1 MILTVT
7 PNSAIDQTVFVNPF
21 RKNSTI
27 RATSSILS
35 MAGKAADASFIL
47 ATLGYPTLAT
57 GFAAGSIG
65 QIMARLL
72 HERGA
77 HSEFVQVGGETR
89 LHTVIVDES
98 DHTATT
104 LTVATLQVQPEHV
117 AALVQQCANLL
128 PSASCLVTGG
138 TLPQGITADLYIAL
152 IRLARTQKVPVILD
166 TVEPHLSAALPAG
179 PTYIKPNQDEL
190 AQFAGQVITSPTQA
204 YGIGRSIYERFGVQP
219 VITLGGEGALAIL
232 AHATYW
238 IPPLA
243 IAVASPAGAGDA
255 VLAGIAASIE
265 RQQPIEAGLRLG
277 FAAAAAVCLMPG
289 TADCRPADIERLLPQ
304 VQLLPF
310 EPEA

>member
-21 RKNSTI
+21 RKNTTI
-27 RATSSILS
+27 RATGSILS

-47 ATLGYPTLAT
+47 GTLGYPTLAT
-57 GFAAGSIG
+57 GFAAGAIG

-72 HERGA
+72 RERGA
-77 HSEFVQVGGETR
+77 QSEFVQVGGETR

-98 DHTATT
+98 DRTATT
-104 LTVATLQVQPEHV
+104 LTVATLQVSPEQV
-117 AALVQQCANLL
+117 SALLQQCATLL
-128 PSASCLVTGG
+128 PSASCLIAGG
-138 TLPQGITADLYIAL
+138 TLPKGITADLYIDL
-152 IRLARTQKVPVILD
+152 IRLARAQHVPVILD

-190 AQFAGQVITSPTQA
+190 AQFAGQAVTSPAQA
-204 YGIGRSIYERFGVQP
+204 YRIGRSIYERFGVQP
-219 VITLGGEGALAIL
+219 IITLGREGALAVL
-232 AHATYW
+232 AHTTYW

-243 IAVASPAGAGDA
+243 IEVVSPAGAGDA
-255 VLAGIAASIE
+255 VLAGLAAALE

-277 FAAAAAVCLMPG
+277 MAAAAAVCLMPG
-289 TADCRPADIERLLPQ
+289 TADCRPADVERLLPQ

-310 EPEA
+310 TD